1 MARPFRKWTKP
12 LILRELKRLH
22 KSDTDLSYTALAR
35 RKQALLSAAA
45 YHFGSYRTAIE
56 RAGIEYN
63 DVLRRP
69 RWTRQA
75 IIKLIKQAKRRG
87 EDLYWTAVTKRSDD
101 LSRAAFASL
110 QPRLFGKWARALHAA
125 GLDADDVSMYR
136 TWDRNTVLFE
146 LRQRHSDG
154 DTLNSGDVQ
163 REEPALHAAAIRH
176 FHDYDRA
183 LRAARI
189 NPNDVRRRRSWDR
202 STVVRAL
209 NSLARREGSLTD
221 NVVRR
226 NDAALHGASIRL
238 FGSFTRARS
247 AAGID

>member
-22 KSDTDLSYTALAR
+22 KSKADLSYSALAR
-35 RKQALLSAAA
+35 RKQPLLSAAA
-45 YHFGSYRTAIE
+45 YHFGSYRSAIE
-56 RAGIEYN
+56 HAGIDY
-63 DVLRRP
+63 DHVLRRP

-87 EDLYWTAVTKRSDD
+87 DDLHWSAVTKRNDE

-110 QPRLFGKWARALHAA
+110 QPRLFGKWVRALHAA

-154 DTLNSGDVQ
+154 DALNSGDVQ
-163 REEPALHAAAIRH
+163 REEPALHAAAVRH
-176 FHDYDRA
+176 FHVYDRA
-183 LRAARI
+183 LRAAHI
-189 NPNDVRRRRSWDR
+189 NPTDVRRRRTWDR
-202 STVVRAL
+202 SSVVKAL
-209 NSLARREGSLTD
+209 RSLARREGSLTD
-221 NVVRR
+221 SIVRK

-238 FGSFTRARS
+238 FGSFTRART